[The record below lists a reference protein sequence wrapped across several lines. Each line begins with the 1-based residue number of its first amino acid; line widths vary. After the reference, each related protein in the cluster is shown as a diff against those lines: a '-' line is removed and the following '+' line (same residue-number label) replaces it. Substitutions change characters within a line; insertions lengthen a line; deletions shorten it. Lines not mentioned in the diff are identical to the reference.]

1 LQAVLIQRHDPGSV
15 SFNDLKIQ
23 EYLAGVKALG
33 LISKLLTCPLWHL
46 LEDKF
51 VNILDMNEK
60 YQQLVTF
67 SGKCGLK
74 SLALIS
80 PKDGSKISK

>member
-1 LQAVLIQRHDPGSV
+1 MYSSKMLALFIFYTRNVHYFESYSASNRLLQSILH
-15 SFNDLKIQ
+15 DLKIQ

-46 LEDKF
+46 LEDKS

-67 SGKCGLK
+67 LN
-74 SLALIS
+74 
-80 PKDGSKISK
+80 

>member
-1 LQAVLIQRHDPGSV
+1 MTQ
-15 SFNDLKIQ
+15 KIQ

-33 LISKLLTCPLWHL
+33 LISKLLTCPRWHL
-46 LEDKF
+46 LEDKS

-67 SGKCGLK
+67 LNTDASANINSFMSGDLLVFGDDTYVECFNRTI
-74 SLALIS
+74 SL
-80 PKDGSKISK
+80 